1 MKRNLIIFLQIGI
14 SLIGLVVFVFL
25 LLGPHFEGRN
35 INATIFQIY
44 FQDPFLACVY
54 IASMPFFV
62 GLYQVFKAL
71 SLIRRNKI
79 FSAETIRSARII
91 KFCALLTIGF
101 VALGEVYIIFHNSD
115 DRAGGVFM
123 GILIALFSVMVAVS
137 AALFE
142 WIIQKV
148 LDLDRK

>member
-54 IASMPFFV
+54 ISSMPFFV